1 MAKNSLQLSYRN
13 RKIAGVCGGLGEYF
27 GLDPVIVRIAFV
39 IFLLTGGAG
48 ILLYFICWMI
58 MPERATTA
66 VRMFLRVHG
75 LISQK
80 VAQLV

>member
-58 MPERATTA
+58 MPER
-66 VRMFLRVHG
+66 
-75 LISQK
+75 
-80 VAQLV
+80 

>member
-1 MAKNSLQLSYRN
+1 MARNRLRLSNRD
-13 RKIAGVCGGLGEYF
+13 RKIAGVCGGLGKYF

-58 MPERATTA
+58 MPHE
-66 VRMFLRVHG
+66 
-75 LISQK
+75 
-80 VAQLV
+80 